1 MVIILDA
8 NTGKRDALL
17 FHGQISVPNTLFT
30 WLHKKAGLH
39 VGSFDLTKKKVIGQK
54 LAQHLLHR
62 TFLLGISEEYRHAAE
77 RKGKV
82 AFYTYK
88 HPHIHMNND

>member
-1 MVIILDA
+1 M
-8 NTGKRDALL
+8 LL
-17 FHGQISVPNTLFT
+17 T

-39 VGSFDLTKKKVIGQK
+39 VDSFDPTKKKVIGQK

-62 TFLLGISEEYRHAAE
+62 TFLPGIFEEFHHAAE

-88 HPHIHMNND
+88 CAHIHAKSDLVPSSGHPTNEK

>member
-1 MVIILDA
+1 MAIILDR
-8 NTGKRDALL
+8 NIGRRDALL
-17 FHGQISVPNTLFT
+17 FPGQILIPNKLLT

-39 VGSFDLTKKKVIGQK
+39 VDSFDLTKKKVIGQK

-62 TFLLGISEEYRHAAE
+62 TFLLGISEEFHHAAE

-82 AFYTYK
+82 T
-88 HPHIHMNND
+88 IH